1 MEKRAELIKSLAM
14 EPDLVMLDEPFNAL
28 DYANRLEVG
37 YGIRSIVKSYDKGCI
52 LVTNDLAEAIAL
64 SDKIIIMSPNPGHIK
79 DIIDIKLTTVNQSPI
94 DARNAPEFKDYFNL
108 VWGCLI
114 RK

>member
-1 MEKRAELIKSLAM
+1 MF
-14 EPDLVMLDEPFNAL
+14 D
-28 DYANRLEVG
+28 VG
-37 YGIRSIVKSYDKGCI
+37 
-52 LVTNDLAEAIAL
+52 
-64 SDKIIIMSPNPGHIK
+64 IK